1 MNKIKV
7 CSAML
12 TRCEFDNASV
22 RVHFLFPSLIV
33 MSKTCH
39 QYKERST
46 ALSLLNSPLV
56 LYGLCVYQT
65 HISGERLQSQWS
77 SVVFYLPKT
86 RFPTVYS
93 VIYPPK
99 YKENYVTPLQSS
111 VYIYSSVPERKKKCR
126 LTSVTEKL
134 TSSIACYTVVSS
146 Q

>member
-12 TRCEFDNASV
+12 TRCEFNNASV
-22 RVHFLFPSLIV
+22 HVHFLFRSLIV
-33 MSKTCH
+33 MSKTWH
-39 QYKERST
+39 QYKERLT

-56 LYGLCVYQT
+56 LCVYQT
-65 HISGERLQSQWS
+65 HISGECLQSQWS

-99 YKENYVTPLQSS
+99 YKENCFTPLRS
-111 VYIYSSVPERKKKCR
+111 IYSSVPERKMSSHICYRKTDVVNCLLHNR
-126 LTSVTEKL
+126 L
-134 TSSIACYTVVSS
+134 
-146 Q
+146 

>member
-12 TRCEFDNASV
+12 TRCEFNNASV

-33 MSKTCH
+33 MSKTWL

-56 LYGLCVYQT
+56 VYGLCVYQT

-77 SVVFYLPKT
+77 SVVFISLKQYFPPYIQLYTLPNIKKT
-86 RFPTVYS
+86 TLLHFRAVFTSTQVFL
-93 VIYPPK
+93 K
-99 YKENYVTPLQSS
+99 
-111 VYIYSSVPERKKKCR
+111 ERKN
-126 LTSVTEKL
+126 
-134 TSSIACYTVVSS
+134 VVSHLL
-146 Q
+146 QKN

>member
-1 MNKIKV
+1 MNKIKG

-12 TRCEFDNASV
+12 TRCEFNNASV
-22 RVHFLFPSLIV
+22 RLHFLFQSLIV
-33 MSKTCH
+33 MSKTWH

-56 LYGLCVYQT
+56 LYGLCVYQVK
-65 HISGERLQSQWS
+65 IYRASGRLLF
-77 SVVFYLPKT
+77 FYPPKT

-111 VYIYSSVPERKKKCR
+111 IYIYSSVPERKKMSSHICYRKTDVVNCLLHSR
-126 LTSVTEKL
+126 L
-134 TSSIACYTVVSS
+134 
-146 Q
+146 

>member
-12 TRCEFDNASV
+12 TRCEFNNASV
-22 RVHFLFPSLIV
+22 PLHFLFQSLIV
-33 MSKTCH
+33 MSKAWH

-56 LYGLCVYQT
+56 LYSLRVYQT
-65 HISGERLQSQWS
+65 HISAERYRASGLLLF
-77 SVVFYLPKT
+77 FYRPKT
-86 RFPTVYS
+86 RYPIVYS

-111 VYIYSSVPERKKKCR
+111 IYIYSSVPERKKM
-126 LTSVTEKL
+126 
-134 TSSIACYTVVSS
+134 SS
-146 Q
+146 QICYRKTDVVNYLLHSHL